1 MIRASSFSWQSVQWS
16 RALLW
21 GGGCGLLLGLL
32 VGSAAFR
39 WGLLSG
45 VGTVFI
51 ALLLQPPLV
60 GLLLVGGTLIGG
72 VLLGRRRPLK
82 GWVEGLTFEAAA
94 LGTGL
99 LVGGL
104 VRLAAGPETPTE
116 VAKVY
121 DSATASFLRIW
132 LVLVAELLLWG
143 ASGLATGMVFNGLRL
158 SRLQIGLMGTVVAVI
173 GFAGS
178 VFAQPCLLQF
188 AFPGGV

>member
-1 MIRASSFSWQSVQWS
+1 M
-16 RALLW
+16 
-21 GGGCGLLLGLL
+21 
-32 VGSAAFR
+32 
-39 WGLLSG
+39 
-45 VGTVFI
+45 
-51 ALLLQPPLV
+51 
-60 GLLLVGGTLIGG
+60 
-72 VLLGRRRPLK
+72 LLGRRRPLK
-82 GWVEGLTFEAAA
+82 GWVEGLTFGAAA

-104 VRLAAGPETPTE
+104 VRLAAGPETPAE

-158 SRLQIGLMGTVVAVI
+158 SRLQIGLMGAVVAVI

-178 VFAQPCLLQF
+178 VFSQPYLLRF
-188 AFPGGV
+188 AFPGGI